1 MASLLTSEMHST
13 DGVVK
18 YIAECRHHDIPIL
31 PPDINQSEVE
41 FTVDG
46 SQIRFGLVAVKN
58 VGESAIESI
67 IAGRTDQPLESL
79 FDFCERV
86 DLKKVNK
93 RVIESLIKCGA
104 FDGSGLL
111 LCRGVA
117 RFRCRRAVD
126 VEFIAEAI
134 HERCPTGIDDILR
147 HAHGVPD
154 PFAVGGFDKHPHLG
168 RRTVF
173 A

>member
-18 YIAECRHHDIPIL
+18 FIAECRHHDIPIL
-31 PPDINQSEVE
+31 PPDINESNIE
-41 FTVDG
+41 FMVAG

-67 IAGRTDQPLESL
+67 IACRTDKRFESL
-79 FDFCERV
+79 FDFCEQV

-104 FDGSGLL
+104 FDTTGAKRSQMMAAVESALEYGQRVQKERNDPQMALFDMAENQPGINVPGL
-111 LCRGVA
+111 
-117 RFRCRRAVD
+117 
-126 VEFIAEAI
+126 
-134 HERCPTGIDDILR
+134 P
-147 HAHGVPD
+147 
-154 PFAVGGFDKHPHLG
+154 
-168 RRTVF
+168 
-173 A
+173 

>member
-18 YIAECRHHDIPIL
+18 FIAECRHHDIPIL
-31 PPDINQSEVE
+31 PPDINESDTE

-46 SQIRFGLVAVKN
+46 SGIRFGLVAVKN

-67 IAGRTDQPLESL
+67 IASRADQPFESL

-93 RVIESLIKCGA
+93 RVIESLIKSGA
-104 FDGSGLL
+104 FDSTGAKRSQMMAALESALEYGQRVQKERTDPQMGL
-111 LCRGVA
+111 
-117 RFRCRRAVD
+117 FD
-126 VEFIAEAI
+126 
-134 HERCPTGIDDILR
+134 
-147 HAHGVPD
+147 HG
-154 PFAVGGFDKHPHLG
+154 
-168 RRTVF
+168 
-173 A
+173 